1 MFNYKYR
8 QSHAH
13 PNRIMYKCETNTR
26 RWDTGLMIHFSMM
39 VFFHLLLFLLCIM
52 HAHFL
57 SRPTGQHNQCREH
70 RRRMECTGGWRR
82 KCFRGHR
89 PVRPWTLM
97 PWLQRVVFCA
107 DDADRAEQWTPR
119 SRSCNECHRSPAI
132 YVCRARTRDILDM
145 VSVIYCRQQRQHR
158 SSTLWT
164 RVVAAGPHVRP
175 RSNQLHDI
183 HRIQTACAKVYR
195 PGGFSERPNAPGELR
210 PWQSWRH
217 LFVRRT
223 GTLEEKLERGM
234 S

>member
-1 MFNYKYR
+1 MQRSFCAFTPALVVLTSWTR
-8 QSHAH
+8 QKMRVHYAQQKKQQVKENHHAEMDH
-13 PNRIMYKCETNTR
+13 QTSIPSSCVCFTFVHDPIWVCMRLFVFVVEHCETK
-26 RWDTGLMIHFSMM
+26 IS
-39 VFFHLLLFLLCIM
+39 VFM
-52 HAHFL
+52 
-57 SRPTGQHNQCREH
+57 
-70 RRRMECTGGWRR
+70 
-82 KCFRGHR
+82 
-89 PVRPWTLM
+89 LM
-97 PWLQRVVFCA
+97 PWLQRVVLCA

-119 SRSCNECHRSPAI
+119 SRSCNECHRSAAI

-217 LFVRRT
+217 LIVRRT

>member
-1 MFNYKYR
+1 MIGSSRARKEWSRDSVKVSVSRNGQLLSSPCWDVHVTAVTSPGR
-8 QSHAH
+8 HHCIRCLPSSWSAQPLPSA
-13 PNRIMYKCETNTR
+13 PPADGMQR
-26 RWDTGLMIHFSMM
+26 RLAPDVL
-39 VFFHLLLFLLCIM
+39 
-52 HAHFL
+52 
-57 SRPTGQHNQCREH
+57 P
-70 RRRMECTGGWRR
+70 
-82 KCFRGHR
+82 GHR
-89 PVRPWTLM
+89 SVRPWTLM
-97 PWLQRVVFCA
+97 PWLQRVVLCA

-119 SRSCNECHRSPAI
+119 SRSCNECHRSAAI